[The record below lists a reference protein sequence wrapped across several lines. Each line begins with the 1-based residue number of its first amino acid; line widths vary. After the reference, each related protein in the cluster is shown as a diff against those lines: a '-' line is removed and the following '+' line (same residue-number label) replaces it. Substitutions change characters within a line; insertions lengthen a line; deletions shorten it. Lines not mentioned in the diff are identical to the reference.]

1 MEGGT
6 RRERG
11 GDRGGERKEGREREE
26 GTGKGE
32 RKGRGGSEEGGRERE
47 RHRGRRKEGMGE
59 EAEVALSLFPFRL
72 LFRLVSMEIGTG
84 CEARGGGRRG
94 LCFAK

>member
-11 GDRGGERKEGREREE
+11 GDREGERKEG
-26 GTGKGE
+26 TGE

-47 RHRGRRKEGMGE
+47 RHRGRREEGTGE
-59 EAEVALSLFPFRL
+59 EAEVALSLFPFGL
-72 LFRLVSMEIGTG
+72 LFRRVSMEIGTG